1 MKNLTKILIILAF
14 VFSFAGADVLFGKV
28 VKITD
33 GDTITV
39 LDGLSVQH
47 KIRLFGIDA
56 PEKKQAYGNAAKQHL
71 SNMIVAKFV
80 KIEYGSKDRYKR
92 ILGTVFL
99 GNEDI
104 NAKMVKDGFA
114 WAFVRYSKR
123 YKKEEYEARTH
134 RRGLW
139 SDTNVIAP
147 WDFRKKK

>member
-1 MKNLTKILIILAF
+1 MKNLTKILTILAF

-80 KIEYGSKDRYKR
+80 KIEYGS
-92 ILGTVFL
+92 VFL

-134 RRGLW
+134 RRRLW